1 MQKVSPG
8 AGHTRKGR
16 TDMAEETNFSQGEAE
31 EVKYQERKRILFFGL
46 PWTFTKYTISQDMI
60 TLSLIHI

>member
-31 EVKYQERKRILFFGL
+31 EVKYQERKRLLFFGL
-46 PWTFTKYTISQDMI
+46 PWTFTKYTIS
-60 TLSLIHI
+60 